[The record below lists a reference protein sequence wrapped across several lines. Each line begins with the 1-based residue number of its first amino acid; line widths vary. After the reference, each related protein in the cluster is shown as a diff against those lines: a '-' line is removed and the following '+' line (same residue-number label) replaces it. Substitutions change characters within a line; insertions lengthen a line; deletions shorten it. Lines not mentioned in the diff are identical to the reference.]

1 MHNLV
6 PPKPPQPPQVNA
18 AEFLALRTIVMG
30 LVATILARAGPIDGR
45 RRFRVSLQG
54 WPLHVGCRPLFGNQR
69 PLGPRNVHWP
79 VGPRHLGQR
88 AFAGDAAQCPL
99 PAVVNWRA
107 DVRTSL
113 QNCHLTQRFTIMD
126 KDERKREARRQ
137 TALGS
142 VQTIHAARFAAKLI
156 GDASKRIMSRGAPTM
171 VLLRSFAAT
180 ATASLAMS
188 KRISRRKPTTH
199 HCLRSASA
207 ISF

>member
-107 DVRTSL
+107 DVRTG
-113 QNCHLTQRFTIMD
+113 
-126 KDERKREARRQ
+126 Q
-137 TALGS
+137 TAGTSTRAIIIGS
-142 VQTIHAARFAAKLI
+142 PFHQAIGYWYSTARP
-156 GDASKRIMSRGAPTM
+156 APH
-171 VLLRSFAAT
+171 
-180 ATASLAMS
+180 
-188 KRISRRKPTTH
+188 RISASVSELINFATRASCGGVAH
-199 HCLRSASA
+199 SMNLR
-207 ISF
+207 F